1 MTPFARNTPADVPQR
16 AAVTRCSRPQREKR
30 SAGEREPHYGGGARQ
45 SMEAGNGG
53 FVQVGVDMTLHLDV
67 FKASLPKLMRLAELL
82 AQIRRNRCRWD
93 LEDLWRRRLRA
104 PSAESGELSYAEA
117 ESHTEQSR

>member
-1 MTPFARNTPADVPQR
+1 
-16 AAVTRCSRPQREKR
+16 
-30 SAGEREPHYGGGARQ
+30 
-45 SMEAGNGG
+45 MEAGNGG